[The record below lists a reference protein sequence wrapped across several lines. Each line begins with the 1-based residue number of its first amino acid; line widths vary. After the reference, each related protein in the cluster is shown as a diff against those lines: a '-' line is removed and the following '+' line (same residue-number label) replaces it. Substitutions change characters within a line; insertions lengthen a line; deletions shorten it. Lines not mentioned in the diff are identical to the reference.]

1 MFYSVHDNIVKS
13 ESDKRTY
20 KGLKLK
26 NGMKVMLISDPLTDK
41 SAAAMDV
48 NIGEQMISDWTR
60 LW

>member
-48 NIGEQMISDWTR
+48 NIGEQMISD
-60 LW
+60 